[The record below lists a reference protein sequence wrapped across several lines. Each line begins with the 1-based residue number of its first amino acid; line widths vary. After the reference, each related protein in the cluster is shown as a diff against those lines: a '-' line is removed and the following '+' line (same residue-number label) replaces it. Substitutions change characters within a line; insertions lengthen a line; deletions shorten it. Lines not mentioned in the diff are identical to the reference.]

1 MNKQSISNFFK
12 GARQSVAKHSP
23 EILVGIGIAGMLSTT
38 VLAVKATPKALKL
51 IEQAKEDKQK
61 DKLTPAETIKAAWKC
76 YIPAAVTASTSIGC
90 IIWASSTHLK
100 RNAALA
106 TAYKLSE
113 TALHD
118 YRAKV
123 IETLGEKKEKSIR
136 EKVDEEHV
144 KRNPINNTEVI
155 ITEKGN
161 TLFLDPVSQR
171 YFTSDIEKVRR
182 IVNDLNEQMIN
193 DLFGYVS
200 LNDFYD
206 EIGLDRTSVGDNI
219 GWRLDNGQGL
229 IKIDYGTQLTDD
241 GRPCIVLN
249 YAVAPEYDYQRG
261 Y

>member
-1 MNKQSISNFFK
+1 
-12 GARQSVAKHSP
+12 
-23 EILVGIGIAGMLSTT
+23 MLTTT

-51 IEQAKEDKQK
+51 IEQTKENEQK
-61 DKLTPAETIKAAWKC
+61 EKLTPMETIKATWKC
-76 YIPAAVTASTSIGC
+76 YIPAAVTATTSIGC
-90 IIWASSTHLK
+90 IVWASSTHLK

-123 IETLGEKKEKSIR
+123 VETLGEKKEKNIR
-136 EKVDEEHV
+136 DKVDEEHV
-144 KRNPINNTEVI
+144 KQNPVSNAEVI

-171 YFTSDIEKVRR
+171 YFTSDLEKIRR
-182 IVNDLNEQMIN
+182 VVNDLNAQMIN

-200 LNDFYD
+200 LNEFYD
-206 EIGLDRTSVGDNI
+206 EIGLERTSVGDDI
-219 GWRLDNGQGL
+219 GWRLDNGRGI

-249 YAVAPEYDYQRG
+249 YSVAPEYDYRRQ